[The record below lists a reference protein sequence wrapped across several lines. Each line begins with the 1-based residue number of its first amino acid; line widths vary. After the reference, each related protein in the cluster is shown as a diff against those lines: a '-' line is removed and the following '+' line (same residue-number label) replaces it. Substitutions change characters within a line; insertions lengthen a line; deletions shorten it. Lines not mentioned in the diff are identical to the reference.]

1 MTTAQKELLIQR
13 VDYALEFVRPHLEV
27 DGGNV
32 EVVEITD
39 DMVVKVKW
47 LGNCEICNMSAF
59 TMKAGLHEAIKTHV
73 PEIKEVIA
81 INGVSIPS

>member
-1 MTTAQKELLIQR
+1 MTTAQKELLVKR

-32 EVVEITD
+32 EVVEVTD

-73 PEIKEVIA
+73 PEIKAVIA
-81 INGVSIPS
+81 INGVTIPT

>member
-1 MTTAQKELLIQR
+1 MTDAQRKMIETR
-13 VDYALEFVRPHLEV
+13 VDYALEFVRPHLAV

-32 EVVEITD
+32 EVIEVTD
-39 DMVVKVKW
+39 DMVLKVKW

-81 INGVSIPS
+81 INGIPMPS